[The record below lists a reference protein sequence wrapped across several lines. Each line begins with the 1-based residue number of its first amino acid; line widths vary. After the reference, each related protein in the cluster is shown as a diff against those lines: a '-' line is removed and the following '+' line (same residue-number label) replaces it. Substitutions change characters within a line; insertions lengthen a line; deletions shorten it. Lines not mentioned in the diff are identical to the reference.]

1 MTFIDEHRP
10 LFLLLLGGVNLPMK
24 SMGGIRLRRSICSH
38 LLYFVFHAS
47 QGFRQDVPFVAG
59 V

>member
-1 MTFIDEHRP
+1 MAFIDERRSLI
-10 LFLLLLGGVNLPMK
+10 LFLLGDVNLPMK
-24 SMGGIRLRRSICSH
+24 IMGGIRRSICAH
-38 LLYFVFHAS
+38 LLCFVFHAN